1 MKPLELEFKTNANAT
16 GVQWFR
22 QIKSGTTPEGKTVYV
37 YERVHAEGNRE
48 GRVFG
53 YEVVTPSVKR
63 AGTYP
68 LPGGKTITYA
78 EDFEEYPGASKF
90 GFSAWSFP
98 YYQKGAAIW
107 KFEQLT
113 APAPVKTEPSTETPA
128 PSCGR
133 GRGRP
138 KAERPP
144 LNLPEGEFSVTEVA
158 QKNGV
163 EYVVAFQFVKD
174 KVTEGV
180 VKKGRK
186 ERRAARGPETQL
198 YFTQKSV

>member
-22 QIKSGTTPEGKTVYV
+22 QIKRGTTPEGKAVCV
-37 YERVHAEGNRE
+37 YERVYAEGERE
-48 GRVFG
+48 GRIFG
-53 YEVVTPSVKR
+53 YEVVVPSIKK

-90 GFSAWSFP
+90 GFSAWAFGS
-98 YYQKGAAIW
+98 KGGAIGR
-107 KFEQLT
+107 FEDLISPPVAPT
-113 APAPVKTEPSTETPA
+113 AKEDA
-128 PSCGR
+128 PSAPSR

-163 EYVVAFQFVKD
+163 EYVVAFQFVKE
-174 KVTEGV
+174 KVAGGI
-180 VKKGRK
+180 VKVGRK
-186 ERRAARGPETQL
+186 ERRAARGKETQL
-198 YFTQKSV
+198 YFT